1 MKKFAMLTAA
11 IVFAA
16 APFASAAEKTWDG
29 VISDARCNGKHAKA
43 EHGSQSDSDNTC
55 VTKCVAGG
63 QKYVFVAAGK
73 TYQIANQDFADLKA
87 HGGHKVALTG
97 EMKDETITVSKIVMP
112 KEEAAKK

>member
-1 MKKFAMLTAA
+1 MKKFAMLAAA

-16 APFASAAEKTWDG
+16 APLATAAEKTWDG

-63 QKYVFVAAGK
+63 QKYVFVAGGK
-73 TYQIANQDFADLKA
+73 TYQIANQDFANLKA

-97 EMKDETITVSKIVMP
+97 EMKDDTITVSKIVMP
-112 KEEAAKK
+112 KADTTKK

>member
-1 MKKFAMLTAA
+1 MKKFALLTAA

-16 APFASAAEKTWDG
+16 APFALAAEKTWDG

-63 QKYVFVAAGK
+63 GKYVLVADGK
-73 TYQIANQDFADLKA
+73 TYQIANQDFKDLKA

-97 EMKDETITVSKIVMP
+97 ALKGDAITVSKIVMP
-112 KEEAAKK
+112 KADATKK